1 MFVPLNSCLKTLPAL
16 LLFFTF
22 GCVTSIPLVT
32 PEQIA
37 RADYGRVPV
46 SHNYQSAVKDYM
58 QGVLFDPHTAHYRFF
73 GEPQKGYVRISGT
86 KNPSPVFGY
95 LVQVGID
102 AKNLKG
108 SYVGEQPYRFFI
120 KNETLYL
127 LNSSDNAEVVP

>member
-1 MFVPLNSCLKTLPAL
+1 MFVLLKSYFKTLPAL
-16 LLFFTF
+16 LLLLTL
-22 GCVTSIPLVT
+22 GCVTSIPPVT

-37 RADYGRVPV
+37 RADYGKVPARTI
-46 SHNYQSAVKDYM
+46 YQEAVKDYM
-58 QGVLFDPHTAHYRFF
+58 QGVLFDPYTAYYRFF

-108 SYVGEQPYRFFI
+108 SYVGEHPYRFLI